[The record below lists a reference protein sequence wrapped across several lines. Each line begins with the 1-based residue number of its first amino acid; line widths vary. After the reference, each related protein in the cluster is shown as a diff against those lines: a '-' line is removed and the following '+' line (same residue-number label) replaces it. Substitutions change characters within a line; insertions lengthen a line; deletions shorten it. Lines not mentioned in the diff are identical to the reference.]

1 MANKSQGVLKEILR
15 ACALEYSGD
24 EVRAPVVRAY
34 AEGEAARRMLE
45 IARKH
50 GVEVRQDQEESLL
63 LALKSV
69 KVNTEILPALYLAVA
84 RIYAYL
90 LKGDKKTTD

>member
-1 MANKSQGVLKEILR
+1 MADKQHDTLRKILR

-24 EVRAPVVRAY
+24 GAPIVKAY
-34 AEGEAARRMLE
+34 AEGDAARRLIE
-45 IARKH
+45 VARKH
-50 GVEVRQDQEESLL
+50 GVEIKPDQEEGLL

-69 KVNTEILPALYLAVA
+69 KVNTEIPREIYLAVA

-90 LKGDKKTTD
+90 LGDGKKKAD

>member
-1 MANKSQGVLKEILR
+1 MKNNVTRIDSTLLKDVLR
-15 ACALEYSGD
+15 ACALEYKG
-24 EVRAPVVRAY
+24 EGAPIVKAY
-34 AEGEAARRMLE
+34 AEGEAAQRMLE

-50 GVEVRQDQEESLL
+50 GVQIQEGQEESLL

-69 KVNTEILPALYLAVA
+69 KLNTQIPTEIYLAVA

-90 LKGDKKTTD
+90 IGKKKE

>member
-1 MANKSQGVLKEILR
+1 MTNNTAGKLKEILR

-24 EVRAPVVRAY
+24 GAPIVKAY
-34 AEGEAARRMLE
+34 AEGDAAKRLIE
-45 IARKH
+45 VARKH
-50 GVEVRQDQEESLL
+50 GVEVKPDQEESLL

-69 KVNTEILPALYLAVA
+69 KVNTEIPREIYLAVA

-90 LKGDKKTTD
+90 LKEDKKL